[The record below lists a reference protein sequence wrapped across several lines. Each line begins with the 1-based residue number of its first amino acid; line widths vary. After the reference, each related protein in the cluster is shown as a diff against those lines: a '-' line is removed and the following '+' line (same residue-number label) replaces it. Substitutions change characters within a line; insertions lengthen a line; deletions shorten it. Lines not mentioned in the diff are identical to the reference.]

1 MLPGLPGL
9 PAFESFTGGG
19 GLSASTSATSGGDQ
33 TNANQAHQGAGGMSV
48 GGLNMAPEG
57 LRLDAETIG
66 KGAAVVGIGL
76 FAVWAWKQ
84 I

>member
-1 MLPGLPGL
+1 MLPGL
-9 PAFESFTGGG
+9 PAFESLTGGG
-19 GLSASTSATSGGDQ
+19 GLSSSTSATSGGDQ
-33 TNANQAHQGAGGMSV
+33 RNANRASQNAGGMNV
-48 GGLNMAPEG
+48 GGLNMAPDG

-76 FAVWAWKQ
+76 AAVWLWKQ